1 MRSFEEADPGAWEA
15 AAPSTQP
22 NQWDTLL
29 DQVTTGKIMRIPFPD
44 DPDKMRGT
52 RISLGR
58 RATQRGIGLE
68 FRKQDDALLV
78 QQKPPSEE
86 TTLPAVASAEP
97 EQQPKTERRGR
108 KRKAAAEEQEY
119 APTQEAAAGAPEEV
133 AVEEG

>member
-1 MRSFEEADPGAWEA
+1 MRLFEEADPGEWEA
-15 AAPSTQP
+15 AAPTTQQR
-22 NQWDTLL
+22 NQWDELL
-29 DQVTTGKIMRIPFPD
+29 DQVAAGKSMRIPFPD

-78 QQKPPSEE
+78 QQKAPS
-86 TTLPAVASAEP
+86 PAVASAEP

-108 KRKAAAEEQEY
+108 KRKTTAGEQEY
-119 APTQEAAAGAPEEV
+119 TPTQEAAAGAPEEV